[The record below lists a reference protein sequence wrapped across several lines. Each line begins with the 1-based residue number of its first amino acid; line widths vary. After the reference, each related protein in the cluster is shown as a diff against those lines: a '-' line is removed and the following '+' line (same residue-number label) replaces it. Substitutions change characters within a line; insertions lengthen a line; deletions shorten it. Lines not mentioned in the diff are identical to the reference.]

1 MAGQHIDSENAGMP
15 SWQTAA
21 DMALPAAEPAAA
33 ISSYESY
40 LRVKN
45 GVSDSVLVTAG
56 LPPAGQ
62 LSYAAYLAAFGAKAR
77 PPHRAARA
85 VGVQAAKTLTS
96 TLGLVREAVRGK
108 RSVLIMAGTGTA
120 LLSAFFIGAAVDTH
134 IFGGDQPGAAEA
146 QAIPARTSSDPIVLV
161 VTQADELLTMPILS
175 DLEQIAPLPTISVP
189 NFTPLAESTAS
200 AEMSAE
206 ISPPT
211 KVSKKVSKSAEGG
224 AKKITATQAKLATAK
239 VTKQSPEPVSPS
251 APKKVS
257 AKGTKV
263 ARTDTEVPPPLRWL
277 DQVFD
282 SLSDSLGGTETSANG
297 STPRKVPGGGDRETK
312 R

>member
-15 SWQTAA
+15 SWQAA
-21 DMALPAAEPAAA
+21 VETTLPAAEPAAS

-56 LPPAGQ
+56 LPPAGE
-62 LSYAAYLAAFGAKAR
+62 LSYAAYMAAFGAKAR

-85 VGVQAAKTLTS
+85 VGAQAAKTWTS
-96 TLGLVREAVRGK
+96 TFGLLREAMRGK
-108 RSVLIMAGTGTA
+108 RNVLIMAGTGTA

-134 IFGGDQPGAAEA
+134 ILGGDQPGIAEA
-146 QAIPARTSSDPIVLV
+146 QAIPRSSGPIVLV

-175 DLEQIAPLPTISVP
+175 DLEQITPLPTISVP
-189 NFTPLAESTAS
+189 NFTPLAEPSIPG
-200 AEMSAE
+200 EMDAE
-206 ISPPT
+206 ISPPA
-211 KVSKKVSKSAEGG
+211 KVSKKISKSVEDG
-224 AKKITATQAKLATAK
+224 AGEMRATPAKVAAAK
-239 VTKQSPEPVSPS
+239 VTKQSAKPAAPS

-257 AKGTKV
+257 AKGTKAV
-263 ARTDTEVPPPLRWL
+263 GAETEVLPPLRWL
-277 DQVFD
+277 DQVFEG
-282 SLSDSLGGTETSANG
+282 LSDSLGGTETSAKG
-297 STPRKVPGGGDRETK
+297 STPRKTPAGGDRETK